1 MNRQV
6 LVSLGSGVL
15 GGLAGAAFVL
25 LVTQKE
31 GAIARD
37 SVAQLRADMQTRL
50 ADLDRSLDH
59 LERASDDVSRVADA
73 MAPRVRVTPPAP
85 ASVEGQAPA
94 PGGDDSMRVDSPVFE
109 AAVLDIIERSG
120 DTRDAE
126 RAAVREEKQRQ
137 RDKYWADEL
146 TMRLGLTPAQSE
158 RLLVIQ
164 AQLTRELDHVRGET
178 ADGRYVPRDNR
189 RAARQ
194 AARQRADE
202 QLRAIFTRQQVAAY
216 EALDSKFKIFR
227 PRDND

>member
-1 MNRQV
+1 VNRQV

-73 MAPRVRVTPPAP
+73 MVPRARVMPPAP

-94 PGGDDSMRVDSPVFE
+94 PSDDSMRVDGPVFE

-126 RAAVREEKQRQ
+126 RAVAREEKQRQ
-137 RDKYWADEL
+137 RDKYWAEEL
-146 TMRLGLTPAQSE
+146 TMRLGLTPAQTE
-158 RLLVIQ
+158 RLLAIQ
-164 AQLTRELDHVRGET
+164 AQLSRDLDHVRGET
-178 ADGRYVPRDNR
+178 ADGRYVPRENR

-227 PRDND
+227 LRGDD